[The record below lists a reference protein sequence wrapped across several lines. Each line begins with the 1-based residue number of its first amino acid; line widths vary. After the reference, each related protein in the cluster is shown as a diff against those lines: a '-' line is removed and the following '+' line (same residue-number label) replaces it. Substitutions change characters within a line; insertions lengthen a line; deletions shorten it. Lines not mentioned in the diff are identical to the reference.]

1 MAVVCRHYGRVAAG
15 LLRPRRRLG
24 AVPILTTA
32 SVLHHP
38 LGVVAVIAP
47 WNYPLTLAISD
58 ALPALV
64 AGNAVV
70 LKPDTQTALTSLLA
84 AELLAEVGLPD
95 GLLQIVVGDGP
106 VVGPALIERAD
117 CVTRAGAPA
126 CRRRPSARPERAHR
140 RPRPPGHR
148 PAVLRADG
156 AERRDAGN
164 GRLRRGDVRPG
175 RQRVPVRGDE
185 QAVRSANASAYGLN
199 ASVWTRDPARGVR
212 VARRIEAGTVNVNDG
227 YAAAWASVGAPMGGW
242 KASGLGRR
250 HGADGLLRYTEAQ
263 TVAVQRVVGFAA
275 PPGIDAER
283 WAGTLTA
290 VLRAMKSLRLP

>member
-1 MAVVCRHYGRVAAG
+1 M
-15 LLRPRRRLG
+15 
-24 AVPILTTA
+24 
-32 SVLHHP
+32 
-38 LGVVAVIAP
+38 
-47 WNYPLTLAISD
+47 
-58 ALPALV
+58 
-64 AGNAVV
+64 
-70 LKPDTQTALTSLLA
+70 
-84 AELLAEVGLPD
+84 
-95 GLLQIVVGDGP
+95 
-106 VVGPALIERAD
+106 
-117 CVTRAGAPA
+117 
-126 CRRRPSARPERAHR
+126 
-140 RPRPPGHR
+140 
-148 PAVLRADG
+148 
-156 AERRDAGN
+156 
-164 GRLRRGDVRPG
+164 
-175 RQRVPVRGDE
+175 
-185 QAVRSANASAYGLN
+185 RSANASAYGLN